1 VKTYYSSCYT
11 KKSFYAPIFLLGN
24 YLSEVE
30 PRKRLS
36 GWKRLSD
43 YITIFLE
50 CNDKLFAFHREIN
63 QILLKQTKEYSH
75 YDYGEGYFYQS
86 FPSAHISGFRDTTER
101 VKHLGLQE
109 ITKNKSVLDIGC
121 NTGFILISLAGT
133 YKSGFGFDFNPYL
146 IEIANA
152 TKSFMEIN
160 NTDFAASSFEDIDI
174 EESYDVVLSLANHST
189 YDGNTKQDLDS
200 YFKKISDVL
209 NKDGVMVFESHPP
222 AIENT
227 EQLDKTLG
235 TIRKLFQIKK
245 IFKLPLKGFLDKNRT
260 YVIANKI
267 ESRLH

>member
-1 VKTYYSSCYT
+1 MKESYSSYYT
-11 KKSFYAPIFLLGN
+11 RKSFGAPIFLLGN
-24 YLSEVE
+24 FFSELE
-30 PRKRLS
+30 SRKRLS
-36 GWKRLSD
+36 IWNRLLD
-43 YITIFLE
+43 YIYILLVRDDE
-50 CNDKLFAFHREIN
+50 LFAFHREIN
-63 QILLKQTKEYSH
+63 QILLKQAKEYSH

-86 FPSAHISGFRDTTER
+86 FPSAYISGFRDTTER
-101 VKHLGLQE
+101 VKHLGLRE

-121 NTGFILISLAGT
+121 NTGFILISLADT

-152 TKSFMEIN
+152 TKSFSKIN
-160 NTDFAASSFEDIDI
+160 NTNFSASSFEDINI

-200 YFKKISDVL
+200 YFKRISDVL
-209 NKDGVMVFESHPP
+209 NKDGIMVFESHPP

-235 TIRKLFQIKK
+235 AIRKIFQIEK

-260 YVIANKI
+260 YVIAKKI
-267 ESRLH
+267 ER